1 VNGNSLFVDTNILL
15 YLLSG
20 DATIAELLN
29 EKHIYV
35 SFVTELELLGY
46 SNLSAMDLKAIQE
59 IFQEVTIIDINAEIK
74 KEVIALRKQYKL
86 KLPDAIIAATAEVN
100 HLPLL
105 TADKQFS
112 QVSELNLLLYEK

>member
-15 YLLSG
+15 YLLAG
-20 DATIAELLN
+20 DVTIAELLN

-46 SNLSAMDLKAIQE
+46 SNLSAIDLKAIQE
-59 IFQEVTIIDINAEIK
+59 IFQEVTIIDINTEIK

-86 KLPDAIIAATAEVN
+86 KLPDAIIAATAAVN

-112 QVSELNLLLYEK
+112 QISALNLLLYEK

>member
-20 DATIAELLN
+20 DDTIAELLN

-59 IFQEVTIIDINAEIK
+59 IFQEVTIMDINAEIK

-86 KLPDAIIAATAEVN
+86 KLPDAIIAATAAVN

>member
-1 VNGNSLFVDTNILL
+1 MNGNSLFVDTNILL

-46 SNLSAMDLKAIQE
+46 AGLSAIDLKAIQG

-86 KLPDAIIAATAEVN
+86 KLPDAIIAATAAVH

-112 QVSELNLLLYEK
+112 QISALNLLLYEK